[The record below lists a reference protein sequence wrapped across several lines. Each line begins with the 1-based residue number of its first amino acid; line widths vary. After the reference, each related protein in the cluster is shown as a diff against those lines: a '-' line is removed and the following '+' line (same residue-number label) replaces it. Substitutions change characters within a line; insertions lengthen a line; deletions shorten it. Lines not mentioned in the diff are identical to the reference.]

1 MKKISKYAALVLCLL
16 AVASCSKNKFNV
28 NGEITQAKDSVLYF
42 ENMSLDGPVVMDSVK
57 LGDDGKF
64 AFSGDGVATPEFYR
78 LRIAN
83 QIINLSIDSTETV
96 TFKAQYPTMASQYEV
111 TGSENCSKIK
121 ELALMQMGLLGQAM
135 AIDRNPTLGVQQAA
149 DSIKVIVE
157 KYKQNVK
164 LNYIFKEPNKAYAY
178 FALFQALG
186 NTLIFNPRETNE
198 DVQVFA
204 AVATSWDTYYPE
216 AERGLNLH
224 NIALEG
230 LKAQRIVKARQNG
243 PLLDASK
250 VSVANIIDVPLLDS
264 KGKKR
269 SLTELAGKVV
279 LLDFH
284 AFSSD
289 KSTERIM
296 LLRELY
302 NKYHD
307 KGFEI
312 YQVGLD
318 PNEHFWKT
326 QTALLP
332 WINVYDPD
340 GLQSAY
346 LARYN
351 VQAIPTFFLIDK
363 TNTLYKR
370 DAQIEDLEKEIQNL
384 L

>member
-1 MKKISKYAALVLCLL
+1 MKKLSKYAALMLCVL

-64 AFSGDGVATPEFYR
+64 AFSGDGVTSPEFYR

-135 AIDRNPTLGVQQAA
+135 AIDRNPSLGVQQAS
-149 DSIKVIVE
+149 DSIAKIVE
-157 KYKQNVK
+157 KYKENVK
-164 LNYIFKEPNKAYAY
+164 ANYIFKEPYKAYAY

-204 AVATSWDTYYPE
+204 AVATSWDTYYPD

-224 NIALEG
+224 NIAIEG
-230 LKAQRIVKARQNG
+230 IKAQRILMARQNG
-243 PLLDASK
+243 PLIDASK

-264 KGKKR
+264 KGKKH

-284 AFSSD
+284 AFSSEH
-289 KSTERIM
+289 STERIM

-302 NKYHD
+302 NKYHA

-326 QTALLP
+326 QTSLLP

-340 GLQSAY
+340 GPQSAY

-351 VQAIPTFFLIDK
+351 VQSIPTFFLIDK

-370 DAQIEDLEKEIQNL
+370 DAQIEDIDKEIQSL

>member
-1 MKKISKYAALVLCLL
+1 MKKLSKYAALMLCVL

-28 NGEITQAKDSVLYF
+28 NGEIIQAKDSVLYF

-57 LGDDGKF
+57 LSDDGKF
-64 AFSGDGVATPEFYR
+64 AFSGDGVTSPEFYR

-135 AIDRNPTLGVQQAA
+135 AIDRNPSLGVQQAS
-149 DSIKVIVE
+149 DSIAKIVK
-157 KYKQNVK
+157 KYKENVK
-164 LNYIFKEPNKAYAY
+164 ANYIFKEPYKAYAY

-204 AVATSWDTYYPE
+204 AVATSWDTYYPD

-224 NIALEG
+224 NIAIEG
-230 LKAQRIVKARQNG
+230 IKAQRILMARQNG
-243 PLLDASK
+243 PLIDASK

-264 KGKKR
+264 KGKKH

-284 AFSSD
+284 AFSSEH
-289 KSTERIM
+289 STERIM

-302 NKYHD
+302 NKYHA

-326 QTALLP
+326 QTSLLP

-340 GLQSAY
+340 GPQSAY

-351 VQAIPTFFLIDK
+351 VQSIPTFFLIDK

-370 DAQIEDLEKEIQNL
+370 DAQIEDIDKEIQSL

>member
-1 MKKISKYAALVLCLL
+1 MKKLSKYAALMFCVL

-57 LGDDGKF
+57 LSDDGKF
-64 AFSGDGVATPEFYR
+64 AFSGDGVTSPEFYR

-135 AIDRNPTLGVQQAA
+135 AIDRNPSLGVQQAS
-149 DSIKVIVE
+149 DSIAKIVE
-157 KYKQNVK
+157 KYKENVK
-164 LNYIFKEPNKAYAY
+164 ANYIFKEPYKAYAY

-204 AVATSWDTYYPE
+204 AVATSWDTYYPD

-224 NIALEG
+224 NIAIEG
-230 LKAQRIVKARQNG
+230 IKAQRILMARQNG
-243 PLLDASK
+243 PLIDASK

-264 KGKKR
+264 KGKKH

-284 AFSSD
+284 AFSSEH
-289 KSTERIM
+289 STERIM

-302 NKYHD
+302 NKYHA

-326 QTALLP
+326 QTSLLP

-340 GLQSAY
+340 GPQSAY

-351 VQAIPTFFLIDK
+351 VQSIPTFFLIDK

-370 DAQIEDLEKEIQNL
+370 DAQIEDIDKEIQSL

>member
-1 MKKISKYAALVLCLL
+1 MKKLSKYAALMLCVL

-57 LGDDGKF
+57 LSDDGKF
-64 AFSGDGVATPEFYR
+64 AFSGDGVTSPEFYR

-96 TFKAQYPTMASQYEV
+96 SFKAQYPTMASQYEV

-121 ELALMQMGLLGQAM
+121 ELALMQMGLLNQAI
-135 AIDRNPTLGVQQAA
+135 AIDRNPSLGVQQAS
-149 DSIKVIVE
+149 DSIAKIVE
-157 KYKQNVK
+157 KYKENVK
-164 LNYIFKEPNKAYAY
+164 ANYIFKEPYKAYAY

-204 AVATSWDTYYPE
+204 AVATSWDTYYPD

-224 NIALEG
+224 NIAIEG
-230 LKAQRIVKARQNG
+230 IKAQRILMARQNG
-243 PLLDASK
+243 PLIDASK
-250 VSVANIIDVPLLDS
+250 VQVANIIDVPLLDS
-264 KGKKR
+264 KGKKH

-284 AFSSD
+284 AFSSEH
-289 KSTERIM
+289 STERIM

-302 NKYHD
+302 NKYHA

-326 QTALLP
+326 QTSLLP

-340 GLQSAY
+340 GPQSAY

-351 VQAIPTFFLIDK
+351 VQSIPTFFLIDK

-370 DAQIEDLEKEIQNL
+370 DAQIEDIDKEIQSL

>member
-1 MKKISKYAALVLCLL
+1 MKKLSKYVALMLCVL

-57 LGDDGKF
+57 LSDDGKF
-64 AFSGDGVATPEFYR
+64 AFSGDGVTSPEFYR

-96 TFKAQYPTMASQYEV
+96 SFKAQYPTMASQYEV

-135 AIDRNPTLGVQQAA
+135 AIDRNPSLGVQQAS
-149 DSIKVIVE
+149 DSIAKIVE
-157 KYKQNVK
+157 KYKENVK
-164 LNYIFKEPNKAYAY
+164 ANYIFKEPYKAYAY

-204 AVATSWDTYYPE
+204 AVATSWDTYYPD

-224 NIALEG
+224 NIAIEG
-230 LKAQRIVKARQNG
+230 IKAQRILMARQNG
-243 PLLDASK
+243 PLIDASK

-264 KGKKR
+264 KGKKH

-284 AFSSD
+284 AFSSEH
-289 KSTERIM
+289 STERIM

-302 NKYHD
+302 NKYHA

-326 QTALLP
+326 QTSLLP

-340 GLQSAY
+340 GPQSAY

-351 VQAIPTFFLIDK
+351 VQSIPTFFLIDK

-370 DAQIEDLEKEIQNL
+370 DAQIEDIDKEIQSL

>member
-1 MKKISKYAALVLCLL
+1 MKKLSKYAALMLCVL

-64 AFSGDGVATPEFYR
+64 AFSGDGVTSPEFYR

-96 TFKAQYPTMASQYEV
+96 SFKAQYPTMASQYEV

-135 AIDRNPTLGVQQAA
+135 AIDRNPSLGVQQAS
-149 DSIKVIVE
+149 DSIAKIVE
-157 KYKQNVK
+157 KYKENVK
-164 LNYIFKEPNKAYAY
+164 ANYIFKEPYKAYAY

-204 AVATSWDTYYPE
+204 AVATSWDTYYPD

-224 NIALEG
+224 NIAIEG
-230 LKAQRIVKARQNG
+230 IKAQRILMARQNG
-243 PLLDASK
+243 PLIDASK

-264 KGKKR
+264 KGKKH

-284 AFSSD
+284 AFSSEH
-289 KSTERIM
+289 STERIM

-302 NKYHD
+302 NKYHA

-326 QTALLP
+326 QTSLLP

-340 GLQSAY
+340 GPQSAY

-351 VQAIPTFFLIDK
+351 VQSIPTFFLIDK

-370 DAQIEDLEKEIQNL
+370 DAQIEDIDKEIQSL

>member
-1 MKKISKYAALVLCLL
+1 MKKLSKYAALMLCVL
-16 AVASCSKNKFNV
+16 AVASCSRNKFNV

-57 LGDDGKF
+57 LSDDGKF
-64 AFSGDGVATPEFYR
+64 AFSGDGVTSPEFYR

-135 AIDRNPTLGVQQAA
+135 AIDRNPSLGVQQAS
-149 DSIKVIVE
+149 DSIAKIVE
-157 KYKQNVK
+157 KYKENVK
-164 LNYIFKEPNKAYAY
+164 ANYIFKEPYKAYAY

-204 AVATSWDTYYPE
+204 AVATSWDTYYPD

-224 NIALEG
+224 NIAIEG
-230 LKAQRIVKARQNG
+230 IKAQRILMARQNG
-243 PLLDASK
+243 PLIDASK

-264 KGKKR
+264 KGKKH

-284 AFSSD
+284 AFSSEH
-289 KSTERIM
+289 STERIM

-302 NKYHD
+302 NKYHA

-326 QTALLP
+326 QTSLLP

-340 GLQSAY
+340 GPQSAY

-351 VQAIPTFFLIDK
+351 VQSIPTFFLIDK

-370 DAQIEDLEKEIQNL
+370 DAQIEDIDKEIQSL

>member
-1 MKKISKYAALVLCLL
+1 MKKLSKYAALMFCVL

-42 ENMSLDGPVVMDSVK
+42 ENMSLNGPVVMDSVK
-57 LGDDGKF
+57 LSDDGKF
-64 AFSGDGVATPEFYR
+64 AFSGDGVTSPEFYR

-135 AIDRNPTLGVQQAA
+135 AIDRNPSLGVQQAS
-149 DSIKVIVE
+149 DSIAKIVE
-157 KYKQNVK
+157 KYKENVK
-164 LNYIFKEPNKAYAY
+164 ANYIFKEPYKAYAY

-204 AVATSWDTYYPE
+204 AVATSWDTYYPD

-224 NIALEG
+224 NIAIEG
-230 LKAQRIVKARQNG
+230 IKAQRILMARQNG
-243 PLLDASK
+243 PLIDASK

-264 KGKKR
+264 KGKKH

-284 AFSSD
+284 AFSSEH
-289 KSTERIM
+289 STERIM

-302 NKYHD
+302 NKYHA

-326 QTALLP
+326 QTSLLP

-340 GLQSAY
+340 GPQSAY

-351 VQAIPTFFLIDK
+351 VQSIPTFFLIDK

-370 DAQIEDLEKEIQNL
+370 DAQIEDIDKEIQSL

>member
-1 MKKISKYAALVLCLL
+1 MKKLSKYAALMLCVL

-57 LGDDGKF
+57 LSDDGKF
-64 AFSGDGVATPEFYR
+64 AFSGDGVTSPEFYR

-135 AIDRNPTLGVQQAA
+135 AIDRNPSLGVQQSS
-149 DSIKVIVE
+149 DSIAKIVE
-157 KYKQNVK
+157 KYKENVK
-164 LNYIFKEPNKAYAY
+164 ANYIFKEPYKAYAY

-204 AVATSWDTYYPE
+204 AVATSWDTYYPD

-224 NIALEG
+224 NIAIEG
-230 LKAQRIVKARQNG
+230 IKAQRILMARQNG
-243 PLLDASK
+243 PLIDASK
-250 VSVANIIDVPLLDS
+250 VQVANIIDVPLLDS
-264 KGKKR
+264 KGKKH

-284 AFSSD
+284 AFSSEH
-289 KSTERIM
+289 STERIM

-302 NKYHD
+302 NKYHA

-326 QTALLP
+326 QTSLLP

-340 GLQSAY
+340 GPQSAY

-351 VQAIPTFFLIDK
+351 VQSIPTFFLIDK

-370 DAQIEDLEKEIQNL
+370 DAQIEDIDKEIQSL

>member
-1 MKKISKYAALVLCLL
+1 MKKLSKYVALMLCVL

-57 LGDDGKF
+57 LSDDGKF
-64 AFSGDGVATPEFYR
+64 AFSGDGVTSPEFYR

-135 AIDRNPTLGVQQAA
+135 AIDRNPSLGVQQAS
-149 DSIKVIVE
+149 DSIAKIVE
-157 KYKQNVK
+157 KYKENVK
-164 LNYIFKEPNKAYAY
+164 ANYIFKEPYKAYAY

-204 AVATSWDTYYPE
+204 AVATSWDTYYPD

-224 NIALEG
+224 NIAIEG
-230 LKAQRIVKARQNG
+230 IKAQRILMARQNG
-243 PLLDASK
+243 PLIDASK

-264 KGKKR
+264 KGKKH
-269 SLTELAGKVV
+269 SLTELSGKVV

-284 AFSSD
+284 AFSSEH
-289 KSTERIM
+289 STERIM

-302 NKYHD
+302 NKYHA

-326 QTALLP
+326 QTSLLP

-340 GLQSAY
+340 GPQSAY

-351 VQAIPTFFLIDK
+351 VQSIPTFFLIDK

-370 DAQIEDLEKEIQNL
+370 DAQIEDIDKEIQSL

>member
-1 MKKISKYAALVLCLL
+1 MFCVL

-57 LGDDGKF
+57 LSDDGKF
-64 AFSGDGVATPEFYR
+64 AFSGDGVTSPEFYR

-135 AIDRNPTLGVQQAA
+135 AIDRNPSLGVQQAS
-149 DSIKVIVE
+149 DSIAKIVE
-157 KYKQNVK
+157 KYKENVK
-164 LNYIFKEPNKAYAY
+164 ANYIFKEPYKAYAY

-204 AVATSWDTYYPE
+204 AVATSWDTYYPD

-224 NIALEG
+224 NIAIEG
-230 LKAQRIVKARQNG
+230 IKAQRILMARQNG
-243 PLLDASK
+243 PLIDASK

-264 KGKKR
+264 KGKKH

-284 AFSSD
+284 AFSSEH
-289 KSTERIM
+289 STERIM

-302 NKYHD
+302 NKYHA

-326 QTALLP
+326 QTSLLP

-340 GLQSAY
+340 GPQSAY

-351 VQAIPTFFLIDK
+351 VQSIPTFFLIDK

-370 DAQIEDLEKEIQNL
+370 DAQIEDIDKEIQSL

>member
-1 MKKISKYAALVLCLL
+1 MLCVL

-64 AFSGDGVATPEFYR
+64 AFSGDGVTSPEFYR

-96 TFKAQYPTMASQYEV
+96 SFKAQYPTMASQYEV

-135 AIDRNPTLGVQQAA
+135 AIDRNPSLGVQQAS
-149 DSIKVIVE
+149 DSIAKIVE
-157 KYKQNVK
+157 KYKENVK
-164 LNYIFKEPNKAYAY
+164 ANYIFKEPYKAYAY

-204 AVATSWDTYYPE
+204 AVATSWDTYYPD

-224 NIALEG
+224 NIAIEG
-230 LKAQRIVKARQNG
+230 IKAQRILMARQNG
-243 PLLDASK
+243 PLIDASK
-250 VSVANIIDVPLLDS
+250 VQVANIIDVPLLDS
-264 KGKKR
+264 KGKKH

-284 AFSSD
+284 AFSSEH
-289 KSTERIM
+289 STERIM

-302 NKYHD
+302 NKYHA

-326 QTALLP
+326 QTSLLP

-340 GLQSAY
+340 GPQSAY

-351 VQAIPTFFLIDK
+351 VQSIPTFFLIDK

-370 DAQIEDLEKEIQNL
+370 DAQIEDIDKEIQSL